1 MKTRLIKLAL
11 FTLFVGITASW
22 VVAQDAT
29 ATSDSK
35 SDVRTITG
43 CVSKGDSVDEFTLTA
58 NDGSTWEVRSSRVSL
73 ADHVGH
79 TVAATGVVSN
89 SKMHN
94 LKEDTKEAAKD
105 TGMKHS
111 DTEHG
116 HLKITDVQMVSESC
130 QR

>member
-43 CVSKGDSVDEFTLTA
+43 CVSKGDSADEFTLTA

-79 TVAATGVVSN
+79 TVTATGVVSN

-116 HLKITDVQMVSESC
+116 HLKITDVQMVSDSC